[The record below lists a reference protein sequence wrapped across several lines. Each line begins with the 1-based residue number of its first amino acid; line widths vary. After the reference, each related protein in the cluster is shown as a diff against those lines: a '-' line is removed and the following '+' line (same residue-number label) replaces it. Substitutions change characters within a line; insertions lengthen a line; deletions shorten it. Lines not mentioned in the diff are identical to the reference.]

1 MVVKDWILE
10 GDALISIQAPPPFL
24 LYHLG
29 ELLILSYL
37 QFPYLKIGIIR
48 PNLLLTK

>member
-10 GDALISIQAPPPFL
+10 GDALVSIQAPLFFVLSPWA
-24 LYHLG
+24 

-37 QFPYLKIGIIR
+37 QFPHLKIGIIR
-48 PNLLLTK
+48 PNFCY